1 MSHHYP
7 IHPDPQPDPQ
17 PSGVEVD
24 DADAGRIE
32 VESFI
37 AQVYQLRYGARLRS
51 FLPRLIAF
59 RDNANALHAAVGLR
73 GGHDGPLFVEQ
84 YLDTSAERTIGEFV
98 GRQVQRDELV
108 EVGNFAAVSAGQ
120 SRDVIVDLTFRL
132 HRSGYRWVLFV
143 ATRQLRNAF
152 DRLHL
157 ATVEIADATP
167 GRVCADPSDW
177 GRYYETQ
184 PKLMFGDLAAGYA
197 YLTRTGRFD
206 LAADALAEPSLA
218 RVHS

>member
-1 MSHHYP
+1 MRT
-7 IHPDPQPDPQ
+7 HPHKNTDLDLR
-17 PSGVEVD
+17 PSGLEVD
-24 DADAGRIE
+24 SDDAVRPE

-37 AQVYQLRYGARLRS
+37 AQVYQLRYGARLRN

-59 RDNANALHAAVGLR
+59 RDQTNALHAAVGLR
-73 GGHDGPLFVEQ
+73 GGADGRLFVEQ
-84 YLDTSAERTIGEFV
+84 YLDEPAECAIGDFV
-98 GRQVQRDELV
+98 GRPVNRNELV

-120 SRDVIVDLTFRL
+120 SREVIVDLTSRL

-157 ATVEIADATP
+157 ATVEIADASP
-167 GRVCADPSDW
+167 ARVAGDSSDW

-197 YLTRTGRFD
+197 YLTEAKRSTV
-206 LAADALAEPSLA
+206 AADAQSEKTLAGA
-218 RVHS
+218 RS

>member
-7 IHPDPQPDPQ
+7 IPTGPDPQ
-17 PSGVEVD
+17 SLSLEVGCKD
-24 DADAGRIE
+24 DSRIE

-59 RDNANALHAAVGLR
+59 RDGDSALHAAVGLR
-73 GGHDGPLFVEQ
+73 GGHEGPMFVEQ
-84 YLDTSAERTIGEFV
+84 YLDASAERTIGDFI
-98 GRQVQRDELV
+98 GRPVERDELV
-108 EVGNFAAVSAGQ
+108 EVGNFAAISAGQ
-120 SRDVIVDLTFRL
+120 SRNVIVDLTFRL
-132 HRSGYRWVLFV
+132 HRSGFRWVLFV

-167 GRVCADPSDW
+167 GRVCGDPSDW
-177 GRYYETQ
+177 GRYYDTQ

-197 YLTRTGRFD
+197 YLTKTGRFD
-206 LAADALAEPSLA
+206 IATGAPTEKSLA
-218 RVHS
+218 GAHS